1 MKDWHKQILVYLAGR
16 KTHASPEN
24 IKQHLK
30 KNGISK
36 SHTAITTACKESLSD
51 ILIRHDQS
59 LYDDNGVVKRKRF
72 QYSLKNDITSLNH
85 IVKSLDNPDLQRKFM
100 ESAYFHNWIP
110 KLSHQFNQVI
120 STYETLNDAGLEAIE
135 QMSAQNLRKHGVE
148 SGMELCTKLVTDRE
162 FKDTYDFK
170 RHTLAAMDIFNNP
183 KVNQTGE
190 MALNDDE
197 VKRLESSLKHNW
209 LALKYVVSFLLA
221 DPLMQRQMYVNMI
234 EDSKNVLTLTD
245 GDWTRFFNQLDQLNF
260 NYGFLFD

>member
-1 MKDWHKQILVYLAGR
+1 MTSTNLTDKDVVILSFFFKNGN
-16 KTHASPEN
+16 KPTHATGIAKSG
-24 IKQHLK
+24 K
-30 KNGISK
+30 ISK
-36 SHTAITTACKESLSD
+36 RWSGKRCEYLESVGILSHTMIKPPRQKSETEYYSILDTITALSGVMFN
-51 ILIRHDQS
+51 LYHRHDA
-59 LYDDNGVVKRKRF
+59 RKE
-72 QYSLKNDITSLNH
+72 
-85 IVKSLDNPDLQRKFM
+85 FM
-100 ESAYFHNWIP
+100 KSAYYHNCIP
-110 KLSHQFNQVI
+110 KLAHWFNETV
-120 STYETLNDAGLEAIE
+120 SAYETLNDAGLEAIE
-135 QMSAQNLRKHGVE
+135 QMSTQNLRDYGVE

-221 DPLMQRQMYVNMI
+221 DPQMQRQMYVNMI

-245 GDWTRFFNQLDQLNF
+245 GDLIRFFNQLDQLNF